1 MKITGVV
8 VLLLAFTC
16 YCLLP
21 VLVPKIEAHGSCQ
34 SLRAEWA
41 RKLADS
47 VSKWWGYVKAAA
59 RYIANPTFTNKLKAG

>member
-1 MKITGVV
+1 MKITVVV

-16 YCLLP
+16 YFLLP
-21 VLVPKIEAHGSCQ
+21 VLVPKVEAHGSCQ

-47 VSKWWGYVKAAA
+47 VSNLLQVSYPESKV
-59 RYIANPTFTNKLKAG
+59 RVRL